1 MTRSESA
8 AAKRHAAS
16 GERGTWESRVPDE
29 FNAMLARDYPGR
41 ENANLRLRMRQQ
53 WCREWSGGADGLMR
67 LLHKE
72 HGT

>member
-1 MTRSESA
+1 MTASEAA

-16 GERGTWESRVPDE
+16 GWKGPWESRVPAE
-29 FNAMLARDYPGR
+29 FNAMLAREHPGR

-53 WCREWSGGADGLMR
+53 WCV
-67 LLHKE
+67 E